1 LPCLLA
7 IAADS
12 FERGSYELMI
22 DNMVKF
28 STGYIQ
34 VQDVLYDEEPSIDN
48 AMLYDET
55 LKEKLDEFSGDIE
68 YTVPRIQNFALAAT
82 DNPDTGCLYYGYRPR
97 KRGPFQQP
105 FRKPDRRGVPERR

>member
-1 LPCLLA
+1 MFA

-48 AMLYDET
+48 AMLYDEA
-55 LKEKLDEFSGDIE
+55 LKEKLTRFSSDIE

-82 DNPDTGCLYYGYRPR
+82 ENRTRGTFIMGIDPR
-97 KRGPFQQP
+97 KRRPFQP
-105 FRKPDRRGVPERR
+105 AFRKPERRRIPQR